1 MNRLRSKTLMIG
13 AIVVSIVLGACSSS
27 SSEENSLEKEM
38 NQVSESKVKV
48 SKDEID
54 QLIQSFPSPIET
66 SMIIQNAGNKFNS
79 ELLLPTKKLDRFV
92 SSYDKAMA
100 MGAYG
105 GDMGYINIYEKSF
118 VAAEFLAAIRLL
130 SVDLEIDR
138 FFDFEDMI
146 RMAKSS
152 SNIDSLQQM
161 STESFNSMEKYL
173 REKGRNELSV
183 LIVFGTW
190 LEGSYIISYIAKGN
204 MTEEMRNRVAEQKE
218 SVKKIHEILV
228 ANSEDAYF
236 ANLAKEI
243 KPLNDLY
250 EQVTIETIMREPEMK
265 EIDGQLVFIDN
276 SETKIVTPEGIVKD
290 IVKESISLRNKLLK

>member
-1 MNRLRSKTLMIG
+1 MNRLKSKTLMIG

-27 SSEENSLEKEM
+27 EENSLEKEM
-38 NQVSESKVKV
+38 NQVSKSKVKV
-48 SKDEID
+48 SKDEIN

-218 SVKKIHEILV
+218 SVKKIYEILE
-228 ANSEDAYF
+228 ANSEDDYF

-243 KPLNDLY
+243 KTLNDLY

-265 EIDGQLVFIDN
+265 EVDGQLVFIDN

>member
-1 MNRLRSKTLMIG
+1 MNKFRFRAIILGVLCSSLM
-13 AIVVSIVLGACSSS
+13 LGACSSN
-27 SSEENSLEKEM
+27 EENSLENEM
-38 NQVSESKVKV
+38 AQSQKSKVKV
-48 SKDEID
+48 SKEQID

-66 SMIIQNAGNKFNS
+66 SMIIQQAGNKFNS
-79 ELLLPTKKLDRFV
+79 ELLLSTKKLDRFV

-118 VAAEFLAAIRLL
+118 VAAEFLAAIRTL

-152 SNIDSLQQM
+152 SNIDSLQQL
-161 STESFNSMEKYL
+161 STESFNNMEKYL

-190 LEGSYIISYIAKGN
+190 LEGAYIISYITETN
-204 MTEEMRNRVAEQKE
+204 MTEEMKNRVAEQKE
-218 SVKKIHEILV
+218 SVKKITEILE
-228 ANSEDAYF
+228 ANSADAYF
-236 ANLAKEI
+236 LKLAKSI
-243 KPLNDLY
+243 KPLNKMY
-250 EQVTIETIMREPEMK
+250 QEIKIETIMREPEMK
-265 EIDGQLVFIDN
+265 EVDGQLVFIDN
-276 SETKIVTPEGIVKD
+276 SETKIFSPEGIVEKIIKETKD
-290 IVKESISLRNKLLK
+290 LRNNLLK

>member
-1 MNRLRSKTLMIG
+1 MIG
-13 AIVVSIVLGACSSS
+13 AILVSVILGACS
-27 SSEENSLEKEM
+27 SSEENSLEDEM
-38 NQVSESKVKV
+38 NKVSESKVKV
-48 SKDEID
+48 SKEEID
-54 QLIQSFPSPIET
+54 ELIQSFPSPIET
-66 SMIIQNAGNKFNS
+66 SMIIQNSGNKFNS

-100 MGAYG
+100 MGAFG
-105 GDMGYINIYEKSF
+105 GDMGYINIYGKSF

-130 SVDLEIDR
+130 SVGLEIDR

-152 SNIDSLQQM
+152 SNIDSLQRM

-190 LEGSYIISYIAKGN
+190 LEGAYIISYITN
-204 MTEEMRNRVAEQKE
+204 NDMSTEMMNRVAEQKGSIE
-218 SVKKIHEILV
+218 KINEILV

-236 ANLAKEI
+236 SKLSNLI
-243 KPLNDLY
+243 KPLNSLY
-250 EQVTIETIMREPEMK
+250 EQVKIEVIMREPEMK
-265 EIDGQLVFIDN
+265 EIDGQLVFIDK
-276 SETKIVTPEGIVKD
+276 SETKIITPDGIVQK
-290 IVKESISLRNKLLK
+290 IVGETIKLRNNLLK

>member
-1 MNRLRSKTLMIG
+1 
-13 AIVVSIVLGACSSS
+13 
-27 SSEENSLEKEM
+27 
-38 NQVSESKVKV
+38 
-48 SKDEID
+48 
-54 QLIQSFPSPIET
+54 
-66 SMIIQNAGNKFNS
+66 
-79 ELLLPTKKLDRFV
+79 
-92 SSYDKAMA
+92 
-100 MGAYG
+100 
-105 GDMGYINIYEKSF
+105 
-118 VAAEFLAAIRLL
+118 
-130 SVDLEIDR
+130 
-138 FFDFEDMI
+138 
-146 RMAKSS
+146 MAKSS

>member
-1 MNRLRSKTLMIG
+1 MIG

-276 SETKIVTPEGIVKD
+276 SETKIITPEGIVKD

>member
-1 MNRLRSKTLMIG
+1 MSKLTSKTLMVG
-13 AIVVSIVLGACSSS
+13 ALIASVILGSCSASND
-27 SSEENSLEKEM
+27 NSLENEM
-38 NQVSESKVKV
+38 NQVKKSKVKV
-48 SKDEID
+48 SKEEID

-161 STESFNSMEKYL
+161 STESFNNMEKYL

-204 MTEEMRNRVAEQKE
+204 LTEEMRNRVAEQKE
-218 SVKKIHEILV
+218 SVKKIYEILE
-228 ANSEDAYF
+228 ANSEDKYF
-236 ANLAKEI
+236 ANLARQI
-243 KPLNDLY
+243 KPLNTLY
-250 EQVTIETIMREPEMK
+250 EQVKIETIMREPEMK
-265 EIDGQLVFIDN
+265 EVDGQLVFVDN
-276 SETKIVTPEGIVKD
+276 SETKIVTPEGIVGK
-290 IVKESISLRNKLLK
+290 IIEESINLRNKLLK

>member
-13 AIVVSIVLGACSSS
+13 AIVVSVILGACS

-38 NQVSESKVKV
+38 NQVSTSKVKV
-48 SKDEID
+48 SKEEID

-105 GDMGYINIYEKSF
+105 GDMGYINIYGKSF

-152 SNIDSLQQM
+152 SNIDSLQRM

-190 LEGSYIISYIAKGN
+190 LEGSYIISDIAKGN
-204 MTEEMRNRVAEQKE
+204 MTPEMINRVAEQKG
-218 SVKKIHEILV
+218 SVAKITEILV
-228 ANSEDAYF
+228 ANSEDKYF
-236 ANLAKEI
+236 ANLARQV

-250 EQVTIETIMREPEMK
+250 GKVTIETIMREPEMK

-276 SETKIVTPEGIVKD
+276 SETKILTPEGIVD
-290 IVKESISLRNKLLK
+290 EIVEETIKLRSNLLK

>member
-1 MNRLRSKTLMIG
+1 MNRLRSKILMIG
-13 AIVVSIVLGACSSS
+13 AIVVSVILGACS

-38 NQVSESKVKV
+38 NQVSTSKVKV
-48 SKDEID
+48 SKEEID

-105 GDMGYINIYEKSF
+105 GDMGYINIYGKSF

-152 SNIDSLQQM
+152 SNIDSLQRM

-190 LEGSYIISYIAKGN
+190 LEGSYIISDIAKGN
-204 MTEEMRNRVAEQKE
+204 MTPEMINRVAEQKG
-218 SVKKIHEILV
+218 SVAKITEILV
-228 ANSEDAYF
+228 ANSEDKYF
-236 ANLAKEI
+236 ANLARQV

-250 EQVTIETIMREPEMK
+250 GKVTIETIMREPEMK

-276 SETKIVTPEGIVKD
+276 SETKIVTPEGIVD
-290 IVKESISLRNKLLK
+290 EIVEETIKLRSKLLK